1 MELLLGCG
9 ANKAK
14 QMGMAPSPEEDP
26 GWQDLVTL
34 DINPDHTPDVVWD
47 LRKMP
52 WPFEDDQFD
61 EVHAYEVLEHLGQQG
76 DYETFFA
83 QFTEIWRILKPGG
96 FLLATC
102 PSPGSPWVWG
112 DPSHARAIFPETLVF
127 LSQKSYEEQVGK
139 TQMSDFRYIY
149 KADLEVVWMIVKDW
163 SFKFVLKAVK

>member
-96 FLLATC
+96 FLLAMC